1 MLQFSVV
8 KVLFSLFTPEFEIS
22 STLKIANLVSDLV
35 GDRLD
40 GQPTILPI
48 PPNSPLAVP
57 RIIMRSSDKLLSL
70 SISPKRTNFEFKIP
84 VESIVDMID
93 YKSYYSGLANFFSE
107 FKKKLNLRVQR
118 LGYATERFVIKEDAF
133 SYIMHRFCKMDQT
146 TVGKPFYQT
155 KRFEIHSLKG
165 YEWEGFQ
172 INSWVRIKCLP
183 IKLRGNE
190 RKALL
195 VQNDLN
201 TLSSQEDPN
210 ANFNTTEIEKYFNN
224 IPIHLDRIL
233 DLYFGK
239 GISS

>member
-1 MLQFSVV
+1 MLKFSVV
-8 KVLFSLFTPEFEIS
+8 KVLFSIFTPEFDIS
-22 STLKIANLVSDLV
+22 KTLKIANLVSDLV

-40 GQPTILPI
+40 GEPTILPI
-48 PPNSPLAVP
+48 PPNSPLVVP

-93 YKSYYSGLANFFSE
+93 YRSYYSGVANFFSE
-107 FKKKLNLRVQR
+107 FQKELNLKIQR
-118 LGYATERFVIKEDAF
+118 LGYATERFNIKEDAF
-133 SYIMHRFCKMDQT
+133 SYIMQLFCNRDQT

-165 YEWEGFQ
+165 YEWDGFQ

-183 IKLRGNE
+183 IKVRGNE
-190 RKALL
+190 RNALL

-201 TLSSQEDPN
+201 TLSIEEDPG
-210 ANFNTTEIEKYFNN
+210 ANFNTNEVEKYFNN
-224 IPIHLDRIL
+224 IPIHLDQIL

-239 GISS
+239 DVN